1 MTSLCI
7 VADTHRKHRAITVR
21 ECDILVHCG
30 DFCTFE
36 QEDRSTLEDVD
47 AWFSEVPAKRVVC
60 IGGNHDFLLES
71 REFRFEHATFL
82 EDSGAEIDGLSIYG
96 APWCPGLSEFAY
108 YATEDE
114 LIEKWRKIPSG
125 VDILITHTPPYEIL
139 DVPSSGGTHLG
150 CPHLRKELKRI
161 QPGLHVFGH
170 VHASRGTQ
178 IEGATRFVNAAIVGG
193 RNYEVRHT
201 PIGISLFSDDEHQDP
216 MESLQNL
223 DRKTGIRSDA
233 LAALQRWSLNLK
245 RTFLGLREAW
255 SLVGGGIAVA
265 ILLCVL
271 YPEFRGWIMG
281 ILAAFLI
288 IVIFV
293 TSALS
298 GISAAFSYPCGRC
311 GCLGSRFREKGG
323 NRRRHLCVDCAAVLA
338 RRGREIEFFT
348 PTK

>member
-1 MTSLCI
+1 M
-7 VADTHRKHRAITVR
+7 
-21 ECDILVHCG
+21 
-30 DFCTFE
+30 
-36 QEDRSTLEDVD
+36 
-47 AWFSEVPAKRVVC
+47 
-60 IGGNHDFLLES
+60 
-71 REFRFEHATFL
+71 
-82 EDSGAEIDGLSIYG
+82 
-96 APWCPGLSEFAY
+96 
-108 YATEDE
+108 
-114 LIEKWRKIPSG
+114 
-125 VDILITHTPPYEIL
+125 
-139 DVPSSGGTHLG
+139 G

-271 YPEFRGWIMG
+271 HPEFRGWILG

-293 TSALS
+293 TSVLS
-298 GISAAFSYPCGRC
+298 EISVAFSYPCGRC
-311 GCLGSRFREKGG
+311 GCLGWHRGWPCHFIVLG
-323 NRRRHLCVDCAAVLA
+323 NAFLLGSGFTLLTNIVHVQGDLIPSIGTTLR
-338 RRGREIEFFT
+338 IFFHSLGQR
-348 PTK
+348 